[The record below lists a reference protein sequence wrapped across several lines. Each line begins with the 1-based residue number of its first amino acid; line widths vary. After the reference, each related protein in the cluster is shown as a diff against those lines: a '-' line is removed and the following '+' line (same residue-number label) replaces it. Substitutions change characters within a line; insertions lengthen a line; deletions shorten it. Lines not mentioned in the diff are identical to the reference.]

1 MSTVAEISGL
11 VIEADEEKRYF
22 SRNNSFRLTSIMGY
36 LIGVNK
42 SNFEDPD
49 NPAMRQE
56 IYAKLNM
63 NKGYRIIRNL
73 SIVRTNIE
81 RHYPAIF
88 EAFRNGHSITSIP
101 ELISVDAVNELLN
114 DGIRLSH
121 NKMDVNETLVE
132 INREIS
138 NRVQVIKGL
147 IPEWLEW
154 DYIRELFIMPGGFKK
169 EGLSKEG
176 MYYAADNGRY
186 PYGAYINWHLEG
198 DFGNIL
204 YCDEKFV
211 KLLYRAHETS
221 FQGDD
226 SLLRSAS
233 DETTDIVK
241 KFFDS
246 ATNVFVAVD
255 CENSNPI
262 KVASLISTFPP
273 EQKEK
278 ISEVALYDSSHTT
291 AGWRVLSD
299 NASDSASE
307 EEYYSDEDD
316 LFDWSLPGQISGVPM
331 RHEMTGHI
339 IYNKSQVD
347 MTLAAGVFRAALV
360 SGADAVILISSD
372 CDYYPM
378 ISHLPEAKF
387 LVMCEREKTSPATQE
402 ALFNA
407 GVPYCFLDDFNTAVA
422 NNIKTLAVKTYVQ
435 QYLDSVVSTDAMDE
449 VVKRACYNSWVEM
462 TDTEQKN
469 FFDRY
474 IKKAHLELDSEN
486 RLRIV
491 LGEK

>member
-11 VIEADEEKRYF
+11 VIEADEEKRYL

-56 IYAKLNM
+56 TYAKLNM

-101 ELISVDAVNELLN
+101 ELISVDAVNELLD

-121 NKMDVNETLVE
+121 NKMDVNETLLTV
-132 INREIS
+132 NREIS
-138 NRVQVIKGL
+138 SRIQVIRGL
-147 IPEWLEW
+147 FPEWLEW

-169 EGLSKEG
+169 EELYREG
-176 MYYAADNGRY
+176 QYYAADFNRY
-186 PYGAYINWHLEG
+186 PYNAYINWHYEG
-198 DFGNIL
+198 ASGNIL
-204 YCDEKFV
+204 YCDERFV
-211 KLLYRAHETS
+211 KLLYRAHGTE
-221 FQGDD
+221 FQGDE

-273 EQKEK
+273 EQKGK

-299 NASDSASE
+299 NASE
-307 EEYYSDEDD
+307 EDYTEEAD
-316 LFDWSLPGQISGVPM
+316 LFDWDLPGQISGVPM
-331 RHEMTGHI
+331 KHI
-339 IYNKSQVD
+339 MVGRILHRKSQVD
-347 MTLAAGVFRAALV
+347 MTLAMGVSKAVLT

-372 CDYYPM
+372 CDYYPL
-378 ISHLPEAKF
+378 ISGLSGTKF
-387 LVMCEREKTSPATQE
+387 LMMFEREKTSPAIQE
-402 ALFNA
+402 ALFQE

-422 NNIKTLAVKTYVQ
+422 HSINTLAVKTYVQ

-469 FFDRY
+469 FFERY

-486 RLRIV
+486 RLHIV